1 VSTIETVEIVYFEYE
16 VPDLALDDGGFN
28 IVITPG
34 RSHRMTRHLIVIRD
48 SDGVEGQYVTGWG
61 GTSAAMAQVLQL
73 APILIGRDP
82 LQREAIYSDF
92 KYGLRQTDM
101 MGIGLLD
108 ICLWDLAGKRFGASV
123 STLLGGY
130 KRDVQAYASTLH
142 GDRNGRLCSPEAYV
156 DFAAECK
163 ELGYRGFKVHGFSEG
178 NPDEESRTV
187 SLLGKAF
194 GDSMKLML
202 DPSCDLRTF
211 SAALQVGRAC
221 DEANFM
227 WLEDPYRDN
236 GVSQHGAKRLKSFIR
251 TPLLLTEHVRGLE
264 PKADFV
270 AAGATDYVRA
280 DPEFD
285 MGITGTMKIAHL
297 AESFGLDVE
306 LHSPGPAQRHC
317 ISAIRNTNFYES
329 TLVGPGM
336 KNALPQIYACDYSDN
351 LDAISPDGTF
361 PVPTGPGLG
370 VSYDLDQIHRNRVA
384 THTFGSNKG

>member
-1 VSTIETVEIVYFEYE
+1 MSTIESVKIVGFKYE
-16 VPDLALDDGGFN
+16 VENLSLDDGGFN
-28 IVITPG
+28 IVIAPG
-34 RSHRMTRHLIVIRD
+34 KNHTLMRHAIVIRD

-61 GTSAAMAQVLQL
+61 GTPAAIAQVLQL
-73 APILIGRDP
+73 SPMLVGRDP

-108 ICLWDLAGKRFGASV
+108 ICLWDLAGKKFGASV

-130 KRDVQAYASTLH
+130 KSEVVAYASTLH

-178 NPDEESRTV
+178 DPKEEAQTV
-187 SLLGKAF
+187 RLLGKAF
-194 GDSMKLML
+194 GDSMNLML

-211 SAALQVGRAC
+211 SAAVEVGRAC

-236 GVSQHGAKRLKSFIR
+236 GVSQHGAKRLKEFIR

-264 PKADFV
+264 PKADFIV
-270 AAGATDYVRA
+270 SGATDYVRA

-285 MGITGTMKIAHL
+285 LGITGTIKIAHL

-336 KNALPQIYACDYSDN
+336 KNALPQVYTCGYSDN
-351 LDAISPDGTF
+351 LDAINHDGTF
-361 PVPTGPGLG
+361 PIPTGPGLG
-370 VSYDLDQIHRNRVA
+370 VSYDWEMINKNVIT
-384 THTFGSNKG
+384 THEFVRD